1 MTQRYV
7 AFSFVVAAALI
18 FLSGGEA
25 SAVLAVTNAKIEA
38 GKLIVSGTTT
48 SAGQQVTLDAQ
59 FNATSNASKVFTF
72 NLTNY
77 RPPTCIVK
85 LKAGAETKTA
95 VVANCGPEGPAG
107 VAKRA
112 IASATLRLSAD
123 TERTGQIVTKDF
135 QVTFPG
141 TVRVTWEM
149 KSALGSLTAD
159 VYSRSIE
166 QIQSQTVSV
175 QTYTQYVSTVRVV
188 AGDVIRITVS
198 SGTGATIFLRNA
210 RISYDLVD
218 AGQGVV
224 VQN

>member
-1 MTQRYV
+1 M
-7 AFSFVVAAALI
+7 
-18 FLSGGEA
+18 
-25 SAVLAVTNAKIEA
+25 LAVTNAKIEA

-48 SAGQQVTLDAQ
+48 SAGQQVTLDGQ

-77 RPPTCIVK
+77 HPSTCIVK

-112 IASATLRLSAD
+112 VASATLRLSAD

-175 QTYTQYVSTVRVV
+175 QTYTQYVSTVKVCGRRN
-188 AGDVIRITVS
+188 VIRITVS